1 MTDDSLKIFAKAE
14 KFRAQGLFSKA
25 LPAYLSAVK
34 LSSEPSLRF
43 DAFLSLASIAR
54 SLGDISKARRYIQNA
69 RLEMKRSG
77 RNEEKE
83 SVDLEEVLID
93 RADGKYRES
102 LLRLNGFFKRRL
114 ADKDFQ
120 ACGFIQWA
128 MGGALRFSGRLS
140 ESEKAYHQSFEFAK
154 KARDGDGQI
163 YALLGLGGVCRI
175 QGKLSDSEK
184 YYRKAKNLLSQSADL
199 FAKAYAYCGLGN
211 ALRQKGLY
219 LEAGELYIK
228 SRFLYQKLGDAAD
241 LGYVEWGLARVNMQ
255 KGDLKAARGFLSRA
269 LALFGRA
276 KENRGLVLAQMS
288 LAQVLHAGGETTRA
302 EALFQKAV
310 NLSLK
315 SGLTAHLEL
324 FT

>member
-1 MTDDSLKIFAKAE
+1 MSHDSLKIFSEAE

-34 LSSEPSLRF
+34 SSQDPSLRF

-54 SLGDISKARRYIQNA
+54 SLGDIPGAREYIQKA
-69 RLEMKRSG
+69 RLEMKRAG
-77 RNEEKE
+77 RTDEKE
-83 SVDLEEVLID
+83 FVDLEETLID
-93 RADGKYRES
+93 RADGKYQKSVQR
-102 LLRLNGFFKRRL
+102 LRVFFKRRL
-114 ADKDFQ
+114 AEKDFQ
-120 ACGFIQWA
+120 ACGFIEWA
-128 MGGALRFSGRLS
+128 IGGALRFSGRLK
-140 ESEKAYHQSFEFAK
+140 ESEKAYDRSFAFAK
-154 KARDGDGQI
+154 KAHDGDGQI

-184 YYRKAKNLLSQSADL
+184 HYRKAKNLLSQSADL

-219 LEAGELYIK
+219 LEAGELYLK
-228 SRFLYQKLGDAAD
+228 SRSLYRKLGDAAD

-255 KGDLKAARGFLSRA
+255 KGDLKAARGFLNRA
-269 LALFGRA
+269 LVLFGRSR
-276 KENRGLVLAQMS
+276 ENRGLVLAQMS
-288 LAQVLHAGGETTRA
+288 LSQVLHAGGETARG

-310 NLSLK
+310 KLSLK
-315 SGLTAHLEL
+315 SGLTAHLEP